1 MSLSEKTFSH
11 CLGYIKSNYLRVV
24 QFHHLLGNDI
34 SLILNI
40 SSVLSLERSD
50 SHPHEI
56 EAGFMEE
63 LVPPTSGIY
72 LICYEGLYFVM

>member
-1 MSLSEKTFSH
+1 MSLSEKTFYH
-11 CLGYIKSNYLRVV
+11 CLGYIKSNYIRVV
-24 QFHHLLGNDI
+24 QFHHLLGNEI